1 MQRGV
6 LAECDSQK
14 VIASCN
20 SEMQKIVEAVSP
32 LEDTERVI
40 EFYKSGAVCSLDT
53 LDHALVDLS
62 QVKHNFNTIKKYKST
77 SKISSSTSDKD
88 CQSLYQLKRKIQS
101 KINALEDEIVKGKAD
116 Y

>member
-62 QVKHNFNTIKKYKST
+62 QVKHNFNTIRKYKSNT
-77 SKISSSTSDKD
+77 KISSSTSDKD
-88 CQSLYQLKRKIQS
+88 
-101 KINALEDEIVKGKAD
+101 
-116 Y
+116 

>member
-6 LAECDSQK
+6 QAECESQK

-62 QVKHNFNTIKKYKST
+62 QVKHNFNTIRKYKSNT
-77 SKISSSTSDKD
+77 KISSSTSDKD

-101 KINALEDEIVKGKAD
+101 KINALEDEIVKGKTD
-116 Y
+116 